1 LGKDLLNNIRDYK
14 WVEDY
19 GLFFGEFMGNQYMI
33 MLFPNVWSYELFE
46 LYFPG
51 SSWNPGKELKASTD
65 SEGFYGRKTYASS
78 TAGGYYATRLP
89 ILQYLDSIKR
99 QASVLV
105 IRLETPS
112 YWAALG
118 VWVVRESV
126 KKAMGRGV
134 MKFDSRGD
142 LIEGIK
148 KIGKVKY
155 DFDAQE
161 ILSKSNLLQQIKT
174 VRRLQ
179 EWF

>member
-1 LGKDLLNNIRDYK
+1 L
-14 WVEDY
+14 
-19 GLFFGEFMGNQYMI
+19 
-33 MLFPNVWSYELFE
+33 ELFE

-51 SSWNPGKELKASTD
+51 SSWNPGEELKASTD

-89 ILQYLDSIKR
+89 ILEYLESIKR

-105 IRLETPS
+105 IRLETPT

-118 VWVVRESV
+118 VWVVRQSV
-126 KKAMGRGV
+126 RKAIGRGV
-134 MKFDSRGD
+134 MKFDSREG
-142 LIEGIK
+142 LIDGVK

-155 DFDAQE
+155 DFDADL
-161 ILSKSNLLQQIKT
+161 IFSKSKLLEQIKT